1 MEIEESKAF
10 LPSDEQNDKQFK
22 IIDAGFQ
29 DNRGWQSYL
38 QEGWV
43 INNIQLSRPVDL
55 KLCIRSHCVRVCVVL
70 FGLILTQIRRMFTSK
85 QSFMVMCCM

>member
-1 MEIEESKAF
+1 MEIEESKTF
-10 LPSDEQNDKQFK
+10 LPSDEQNDKQLK

-43 INNIQLSRPVDL
+43 INNIQLQPTCWPQVVHPL
-55 KLCIRSHCVRVCVVL
+55 ALCPSMCGVVWSHSY
-70 FGLILTQIRRMFTSK
+70 TN
-85 QSFMVMCCM
+85 